1 MRLVLVA
8 AALVFEPIPIAMFLW
23 DLCIFSFLLYDSIME
38 CFFFYD
44 LNGSVVDCAGD
55 NDDSFI

>member
-1 MRLVLVA
+1 MGLVH
-8 AALVFEPIPIAMFLW
+8 
-23 DLCIFSFLLYDSIME
+23 FSFLLYDSIME

-55 NDDSFI
+55 

>member
-1 MRLVLVA
+1 MGLVH
-8 AALVFEPIPIAMFLW
+8 
-23 DLCIFSFLLYDSIME
+23 FSFLLYDSIME

>member
-1 MRLVLVA
+1 
-8 AALVFEPIPIAMFLW
+8 
-23 DLCIFSFLLYDSIME
+23 ME